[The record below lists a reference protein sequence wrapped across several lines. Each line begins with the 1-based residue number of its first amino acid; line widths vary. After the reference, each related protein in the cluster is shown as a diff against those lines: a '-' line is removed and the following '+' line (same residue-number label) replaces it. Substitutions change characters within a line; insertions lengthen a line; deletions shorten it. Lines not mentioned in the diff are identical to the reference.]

1 MREDDDPFGQEA
13 DRRGRSL
20 RASGS
25 GVGCQATAAPSSQA
39 MIRSMDR
46 SASGESPALSITAR
60 VANGEPGV
68 ERQVGFG
75 HQGYLTGEDGRRRKG
90 KG

>member
-1 MREDDDPFGQEA
+1 
-13 DRRGRSL
+13 
-20 RASGS
+20 
-25 GVGCQATAAPSSQA
+25 
-39 MIRSMDR
+39 MDR